1 MGAAAAISYLVRASR
16 TAAPRL
22 ARRSGRMDLDSRRP
36 RGMGGRNAAADHL
49 SLGDPTRSAFA
60 PGPGRRGA
68 AAGHVSLG
76 SSTRG
81 AFAAGATGTQR
92 RPIYSFSTRLAG
104 RSASGGPSLTWIS
117 THDARAAGAAGTQRR
132 PISCLATNS
141 RRLQFASGPWR
152 PGAAAAHVSLGSS
165 PHRVAAPSRRARP
178 GRSGEVNS
186 QRPRAGGGRGIA
198 AAHLS
203 LRNPTR
209 GAFAAGPGRRDYP
222 HRPPHRPASGRP
234 AHPASALPRGRP
246 DPPRPARPP
255 RPAPRPTN

>member
-1 MGAAAAISYLVRASR
+1 MGAAAAHLLLDARAAWAAGTQRRTIS
-16 TAAPRL
+16 RL
-22 ARRSGRMDLDSRRP
+22 GR
-36 RGMGGRNAAADHL
+36 GA
-49 SLGDPTRSAFA
+49 
-60 PGPGRRGA
+60 RGA

-92 RPIYSFSTRLAG
+92 RPIYSFGAVLAADHLLLAAAHLLLSDPTR
-104 RSASGGPSLTWIS
+104 
-117 THDARAAGAAGTQRR
+117 GAF
-132 PISCLATNS
+132 NS
-141 RRLQFASGPWR
+141 RQGRGGR
-152 PGAAAAHVSLGSS
+152 GAAAAHVSLGSS

-209 GAFAAGPGRRDYP
+209 GAFAAGPGRP
-222 HRPPHRPASGRP
+222 GLSAPATPTGPPSGRP
-234 AHPASALPRGRP
+234 A
-246 DPPRPARPP
+246 PPSV
-255 RPAPRPTN
+255 RPAPWPP

>member
-1 MGAAAAISYLVRASR
+1 MTGDNGQMVRAEAWIFAPGHLSHGNPTRRAQRQPISYLDARAAW
-16 TAAPRL
+16 AA
-22 ARRSGRMDLDSRRP
+22 GTKRRP
-36 RGMGGRNAAADHL
+36 ISRLGRGA
-49 SLGDPTRSAFA
+49 
-60 PGPGRRGA
+60 RGA

-92 RPIYSFSTRLAG
+92 RPIYSFGAVLAADHLLLG
-104 RSASGGPSLTWIS
+104 VS

-132 PISCLATNS
+132 PISCLATQLAAPS
-141 RRLQFASGPWR
+141 RQGRGGR
-152 PGAAAAHVSLGSS
+152 GAAAAHVSLGSS

-209 GAFAAGPGRRDYP
+209 GAFAAGPGRP
-222 HRPPHRPASGRP
+222 GLSAPATPTGPPSGRP
-234 AHPASALPRGRP
+234 APPSVRPARGRP
-246 DPPRPARPP
+246 DPPARPAPP